1 MCWDSGR
8 HEGVADDRV
17 SCLNL
22 STCCSC
28 ASCKPGA
35 VAEAGQQSSVLRDQ
49 RSSYCSPGPW
59 LQSKLTRWGQDLYQD
74 PQAGWESPCLRWWL
88 LGERGIEEV
97 DLWEEQQWDG
107 TLSSV
112 INGSINKAWSRG
124 TLQIYG
130 FLSPPADA
138 IMADRTEC
146 LSRGNWAG
154 IMKKGGGKQA
164 EFGVHFYPPVRIG
177 W

>member
-1 MCWDSGR
+1 M
-8 HEGVADDRV
+8 
-17 SCLNL
+17 
-22 STCCSC
+22 CCSC
-28 ASCKPGA
+28 AHCTPGA
-35 VAEAGQQSSVLRDQ
+35 VFRAAQ
-49 RSSYCSPGPW
+49 CSGIRGAAFV
-59 LQSKLTRWGQDLYQD
+59 LQSRGSSPSSRTGDGICVGGARSLRMMRKALFEMVTPWGK
-74 PQAGWESPCLRWWL
+74 
-88 LGERGIEEV
+88 GIEKM
-97 DLWEEQQWDG
+97 DLWVEQEWDG

-154 IMKKGGGKQA
+154 IMKKGKKKKKPSRVWCPFLSTGQNWL
-164 EFGVHFYPPVRIG
+164 IG
-177 W
+177 LNRAGTAQRSCAPRSCYL